1 MTRYRPF
8 AVLPR
13 LPGAALVVLP
23 ADDTTYTPESTLP
36 GLVHGLTICI
46 ASATGTAE
54 TFAVF
59 QDGRLA
65 ECGTAAELLQLDGIF
80 ARAYRAWQTGTNL

>member
-13 LPGAALVVLP
+13 LPGAALVVVP
-23 ADDTTYTPESTLP
+23 AGYTTYTPESALTDLA
-36 GLVHGLTICI
+36 HGLTVSIV
-46 ASATGTAE
+46 SATGRPE

-65 ECGTAAELLQLDGIF
+65 EYGTAAELLHLDGIF